1 MPIRRNPIA
10 FERNDLP
17 SVTIPEQSLSVREII
32 ERQIVDPLNQDN
44 MPSMTDETDALQGDY
59 PSDYAEIPTD
69 YELELIAD
77 DYGQPKQNDK
87 EGSRRSSTR
96 TEDNSDSQEGSG
108 IDSAGSRT
116 AQTSQNH

>member
-1 MPIRRNPIA
+1 MPFYRNPIA
-10 FERNDLP
+10 FEKNDKP

-44 MPSMTDETDALQGDY
+44 LPSMTDETDALQGDY

-77 DYGQPKQNDK
+77 DYGQQKSNEQETSK
-87 EGSRRSSTR
+87 RSSQTV
-96 TEDNSDSQEGSG
+96 THDADSKKGSG
-108 IDSAGSRT
+108 IDSTDSGAAAS
-116 AQTSQNH
+116 S

>member
-1 MPIRRNPIA
+1 MPFYRNPIL
-10 FERNDLP
+10 FEKNDQP

-59 PSDYAEIPTD
+59 PSDYAEIPTN

-77 DYGQPKQNDK
+77 DYGQQQPNDK
-87 EGSRRSSTR
+87 ERSSSSSSGAK
-96 TEDNSDSQEGSG
+96 DKSDGEEGSG
-108 IDSAGSRT
+108 TDSADS
-116 AQTSQNH
+116 

>member
-1 MPIRRNPIA
+1 MIMPIRRNPIS
-10 FERNDLP
+10 FEKNDLP

-44 MPSMTDETDALQGDY
+44 MPSMTDETDALQGAY

-77 DYGQPKQNDK
+77 DYGQQKSNEQN
-87 EGSRRSSTR
+87 GSSRSSSGTK
-96 TEDNSDSQEGSG
+96 DKSDSQEGSG
-108 IDSAGSRT
+108 NDSADS
-116 AQTSQNH
+116 

>member
-1 MPIRRNPIA
+1 MAHFPYKKPAPRRIIEFNSH
-10 FERNDLP
+10 EK
-17 SVTIPEQSLSVREII
+17 VTIPEQSLSVREII

-77 DYGQPKQNDK
+77 DYGQQKQNEQERGK
-87 EGSRRSSTR
+87 QPSPR
-96 TEDNSDSQEGSG
+96 TEDATDSKEGSG
-108 IDSAGSRT
+108 INSANS
-116 AQTSQNH
+116 